1 MWKKLLKGIVWLALL
16 LVAAGFLF
24 VWQGL
29 GVNPLEGDA
38 DRIWDLVS
46 NQVDFFARFPGTDVL
61 RERVVEGL
69 GEEEGLDFIARA
81 KDLLADAARD
91 AAREANP
98 RIPLGLFEIDLEND
112 MRGKE
117 VALAG
122 LIRGDFAAPR
132 LDSFIVLVRVP
143 GYAKFVSALQRD
155 FVRSRIP
162 NGDRISVVKGK
173 YFKIKDPE
181 LVKALAGIR
190 SGRGREEPDALW
202 FARIR
207 DVLLLTD
214 EPTWIEDALRGGADT
229 LPADVDFKTEFIPVS
244 VRRSDVEL
252 LLRPGLAQSFM
263 HHLGR
268 LDRNGALYYVSRL
281 VPTQVVGNVVA
292 QASPE
297 EDGVGLRVTNH
308 PLPDGYAKMA
318 KQHLVKLYEREKAD
332 LRFDYTENGIGRLLP
347 RKGVVGALVF
357 HADADTVASL
367 LADALPD
374 AVRSNLDSVAS
385 QGGAGGRAYGTFE
398 ALLTEIGKD
407 LADTHMVV
415 VHRPAAF
422 DRADFSPADIPEADP
437 TPQPSLSIVC
447 TVKDNSTPEKVVE
460 KISQNLKY
468 LGLRQAQDTERKPLP
483 LLHPSGK
490 FYVADPQ
497 VATGDMTLLHPAYAA
512 LTEGG
517 RYFVFTSSAENMEAI
532 LAAARD
538 PEARLLAEQGVAA
551 CAAKLPAYGTLSILA
566 RGGGLRD
573 LLADRV
579 RPAFR
584 EENYID
590 DLMGEWRKEKKA
602 QGIKDETEAEH
613 VEMDRL
619 IAEET
624 ERFKASEY
632 PMFRDRYRRR
642 VAPLASLDTA
652 ILGFALGVGPS
663 KMVTGEGYLLARG
676 REAASE

>member
-1 MWKKLLKGIVWLALL
+1 MLKKLLKGIVWLVVLL
-16 LVAAGFLF
+16 AAAGFLF

-29 GVNPLEGDA
+29 GVNPFEGDA
-38 DRIWDLVS
+38 DRLWDLTS
-46 NQVDFFARFPGTDVL
+46 NQVDFFARFPGTDL
-61 RERVVEGL
+61 LSEPVVEGL

-81 KDLLADAARD
+81 KDLLADAAGD
-91 AAREANP
+91 VAREANP
-98 RIPLGLFEIDLEND
+98 QIPLGLFQIDLEND
-112 MRGKE
+112 MKGKE
-117 VALAG
+117 VAVAG
-122 LIRGDFAAPR
+122 LIRGDFTAPR
-132 LDSFIVLVRVP
+132 LDNFIVLVRVP

-162 NGDRISVVKGK
+162 NSDRISVVKGK
-173 YFKIKDPE
+173 YFKVEDPE
-181 LVKALAGIR
+181 IAKALAPLR

-244 VRRSDVEL
+244 TRRSDVEL

-268 LDRNGALYYVSRL
+268 LDRNEALYYVSRL
-281 VPTQVVGNVVA
+281 VPVQVVGNVVA
-292 QASPE
+292 QASPG
-297 EDGVGLRVTNH
+297 EDGVALRVTNH

-332 LRFDYTENGIGRLLP
+332 LRFDFTENGIGRLLP
-347 RKGVVGALVF
+347 RKGVAGALVF

-367 LADALPD
+367 FADALPD

-385 QGGAGGRAYGTFE
+385 QGGAGGRAYGTYE
-398 ALLTEIGKD
+398 ALLAEIGKD
-407 LADTHMVV
+407 LGDTHMVV

-422 DRADFSPADIPEADP
+422 ERADYSGADIPETDP
-437 TPQPSLSIVC
+437 SPQPSLSIVC
-447 TVKDNSTPEKVVE
+447 AVKDSSTPEKVVE

-468 LGLRQAQDTERKPLP
+468 LGLEKPRDAKQ

-490 FYVADPQ
+490 YYVADPQ
-497 VATGDMTLLHPAYAA
+497 VSTGDMTLVHPAYAA

-517 RYFVFTSSAENMEAI
+517 RYFVFTSSVENMEAI

-538 PEARLLAEQGVAA
+538 PGARLLAEPGIAE
-551 CAAKLPAYGTLSILA
+551 CAAKLPASGTLSILA
-566 RGGGLRD
+566 RGEGIRD

-579 RPAFR
+579 RTAFMN
-584 EENYID
+584 ENY
-590 DLMGEWRKEKKA
+590 LPELEVEWRARKKEE
-602 QGIKDETEAEH
+602 GIKDENEL
-613 VEMDRL
+613 DRL
-619 IAEET
+619 VGEES

-632 PMFRDRYRRR
+632 PAFRDRYRRR
-642 VAPLASLDTA
+642 VAPLALLDTA
-652 ILGFALGVGPS
+652 ILGFSLGVGPS
-663 KMVTGEGYLLARG
+663 KVVAGEGYLLVRS
-676 REAASE
+676 REGATE